1 VLAAR
6 KPADAGALDKVFPTE
21 VTDLTRRKDFLAA
34 GLARVETYD
43 RNGLTKK
50 RIVTED
56 EEGRV
61 IDLHAMRTT
70 LGTELARQGVASQ
83 IAQQIMRHRDYRTT
97 LWHYT
102 SLSLADATKGM
113 EEVPRVALGGPQN
126 GPHSG
131 YVLPHS
137 GALGCTRNQQP
148 RRRKC
153 RASNS

>member
-1 VLAAR
+1 MR
-6 KPADAGALDKVFPTE
+6 GHSDKVFPTE

-34 GLARVETYD
+34 GLARVERYD

-97 LWHYT
+97 LRHYT
-102 SLSLADATKGM
+102 SLSLADATKGHG
-113 EEVPRVALGGPQN
+113 GGPE
-126 GPHSG
+126 G
-131 YVLPHS
+131 
-137 GALGCTRNQQP
+137 GAWGATE
-148 RRRKC
+148 
-153 RASNS
+153 RATLRVRFAAFWCVRVR